1 VTPARL
7 VDSRPGAPDDGV
19 SHRILSNHMLEV
31 VVAGRGGVPADAIGA
46 VLNVTIV
53 DPCGNGF
60 ATVFPAGAAN
70 LPLASNSNY
79 RAFQTVA
86 SLVTTPLGVGGAVN
100 VYTQIQA
107 DIVVDVVGYI
117 HPTQGLLFNPVTPS
131 RVYDSRPARLA
142 PGQEVT
148 IPVRGVGTVP
158 AGANVS
164 GAVLNLTVN
173 APSGPGY
180 LTLYPGPCAPGARPL
195 ASNLN
200 FAAGQ
205 TIANAVVARLGTDG
219 SVCVFSQ
226 VASEVI
232 VDATGWLGPTGDGFF
247 GVAPQRLIDTRP
259 GEAALH
265 STIKTRVQPGTPLVV
280 PAGPSSGIPAA
291 ANGVVLNV
299 TVVGPS
305 EAGFLAAHPCDAPV
319 PTSNVN
325 YVAGDIRPNLVMVRS
340 DAADRVCLSTM
351 RPTDVV
357 VDLLGWFA

>member
-1 VTPARL
+1 VL
-7 VDSRPGAPDDGV
+7 D
-19 SHRILSNHMLEV
+19 V
-31 VVAGRGGVPADAIGA
+31 VVAGRGGVPADATGA
-46 VLNVTIV
+46 ILNVTV
-53 DPCGNGF
+53 VEPCGDGF
-60 ATVFPAGAAN
+60 ATVYPAGAPN
-70 LPLASNSNY
+70 PPLASNSNY
-79 RAFQTVA
+79 RAFQNVA
-86 SLVTTPLGVGGAVN
+86 GLVTSPLGAGGAVS
-100 VYTQIQA
+100 VYTQAQA

-117 HPTQGLLFNPVTPS
+117 HPTQGQLFNPVTPS
-131 RVYDSRPARLA
+131 RLYDVRPGRLGQ
-142 PGQEVT
+142 GQEVT

-158 AGANVS
+158 GGANVS

-173 APSGPGY
+173 APSAPGY
-180 LTLYPGPCAPGARPL
+180 LTLYPGPCNPAARPL

-200 FAAGQ
+200 FVAGQ
-205 TIANAVVARLGTDG
+205 TIANAVVARLGADG

-226 VASEVI
+226 VPSEVI
-232 VDATGWLGPTGDGFF
+232 VDATGWLGPTGSGFF

-259 GEAALH
+259 GEPALH
-265 STIKTRVQPGTPLVV
+265 GTIKTRLQPGTPLVV
-280 PAGPSSGIPAA
+280 PVGPSSGIPASSNA
-291 ANGVVLNV
+291 VALNV

-357 VDLLGWFA
+357 VDLLGYFA